1 MNVLLHIR
9 NVNAEGDG
17 FYMSPTQRI
26 RDDDEVMQSQEMFEV
41 QNANVDN
48 QGRVTRFTN
57 LLINKKLLLNNNHP
71 HPIIN
76 IFDIP
81 TSTNIQI

>member
-1 MNVLLHIR
+1 VNVPFPIE
-9 NVNAEGDG
+9 NVNVERNG
-17 FYMSPTQRI
+17 FYRSPTQWTH
-26 RDDDEVMQSQEMFEV
+26 DEDEVMQSQKMFEV
-41 QNANVDN
+41 QNADVDN
-48 QGRVTRFTN
+48 QGIVTRFMN
-57 LLINKKLLLNNNHP
+57 LLINKKLHINNNHP

>member
-1 MNVLLHIR
+1 VNVPLHIK

-17 FYMSPTQRI
+17 FYRSPTQQI
-26 RDDDEVMQSQEMFEV
+26 HDDDEIMQSQEMFEV
-41 QNANVDN
+41 QNENVDN
-48 QGRVTRFTN
+48 QGRVTRFMN

-81 TSTNIQI
+81 TCTNIQI

>member
-1 MNVLLHIR
+1 
-9 NVNAEGDG
+9 
-17 FYMSPTQRI
+17 
-26 RDDDEVMQSQEMFEV
+26 MQSQKMFEV

-48 QGRVTRFTN
+48 RGKVTRFTN

-71 HPIIN
+71 QPIIN